1 MSFVVVVVVVGDVVV
16 FALVGV
22 FALVVGVVVV
32 VVVVVGVGFALVV
45 VGVVVTRVTIRQ
57 MCSMGFHVDQSKHS

>member
-22 FALVVGVVVV
+22 FALVVGG